1 MRSWKVTGED
11 STPPPDSF
19 SECLSSRADVA
30 LVSSALHSIHSL
42 STVSFR
48 SRPVLLAAPFQ
59 IAFKLR
65 VSNRTGSCKPHSP
78 HSGNMLALLEFC
90 LRTSSPATYSKNK
103 ESTILTSVAS
113 LPCARHY
120 TKCFIY
126 YVSSNPIIIYG
137 MYVIYNDYPRFIG
150 EMGANLD

>member
-1 MRSWKVTGED
+1 MWHWFHLLCTAFIPS
-11 STPPPDSF
+11 P
-19 SECLSSRADVA
+19 L
-30 LVSSALHSIHSL
+30 
-42 STVSFR
+42 VSFR
-48 SRPVLLAAPFQ
+48 SKPVPLPGPFQ

-90 LRTSSPATYSKNK
+90 LRTSFPTIYSKNK

-126 YVSSNPIIIYG
+126 YVSCNLIIIYG

-150 EMGANLD
+150 KMGANLD